1 MDRLTNTATISP
13 KKQLFMI
20 TWPIFIESF
29 LQVMM
34 RFSDTFMLSF
44 ISDDAVASIGVV
56 NQIMMFTFV
65 LFNFTAMGSGVVVS
79 QFVGANNPEG
89 VRKTIAH
96 AITVNLT
103 FGVTIS
109 LLVLLLKDWF
119 LTFFDLGPDL
129 LTYANTYITIVGL
142 FLFAQAM
149 ILTMSAIL
157 QAMGHTK
164 DVMFVVM
171 GMNIM
176 NVFGNYVFI
185 FGALGF
191 PQLGVQGVALATA
204 SMRFIAMIV
213 LFLLLVK
220 RMPIK
225 LPFKAFL
232 NLEKEY
238 MAKILQ
244 IGVPAAGEQLSYN
257 TSQIVIT
264 MFITSLGATALAT
277 RVYAQNLMSFMV
289 LFPMAISKGM
299 QIFIGQLVGAGKD
312 EEAYHN
318 MFIGV
323 RYGLTIAVTIGGF
336 LALFGEQIM
345 GIFTSEAD
353 VVTLGATILL
363 IGLFVEPGRT
373 SNIIIISALRASGDA
388 KFPVMMGILFMWGL
402 AVPMSYF
409 LGIHLGFGLVGIW
422 IAMLMDEWIR
432 AGIMWWRWRSKR
444 WMGRAVVER
453 GPDIVEELE
462 G

>member
-1 MDRLTNTATISP
+1 MDRLTDTHVLSP
-13 KKQLFMI
+13 KKQLFLI

-96 AITVNLT
+96 AITVNLS
-103 FGVTIS
+103 FGLAVS
-109 LLVLLLKDWF
+109 VLVYLLKDWF
-119 LTFFDLGPDL
+119 LAFFGLTPVL
-129 LTYANTYITIVGL
+129 LDYANTYVTIVGL

-164 DVMFVVM
+164 DVMYVVM
-171 GMNIM
+171 GMNIL

-191 PQLGVQGVALATA
+191 PQLGVQGVAISTA
-204 SMRFIAMIV
+204 VMRVLAMIV
-213 LFLLLVK
+213 MFHLLVK

-225 LPFKAFL
+225 LPFKAFITF
-232 NLEKEY
+232 EKEY

-323 RYGLTIAVTIGGF
+323 RYGLSIAVSIGAL
-336 LALFGEQIM
+336 LALFGQQIM
-345 GIFTSEAD
+345 GVFTNDLD
-353 VVTLGATILL
+353 VITLGATILF
-363 IGLFVEPGRT
+363 IGLLVEPGRT
-373 SNIIIISALRASGDA
+373 SNIVIISALRASGDA
-388 KFPVMMGILFMWGL
+388 TFPVIMGILFMWGVS
-402 AVPMSYF
+402 VPMSYF

-422 IAMLMDEWIR
+422 VAMLMDEWIR
-432 AGIMWWRWRSKR
+432 AGIMWWRWKSKR
-444 WMGRAVVER
+444 WMGRAVVKR
-453 GPDIVEELE
+453 Q
-462 G
+462 